1 MLWFF
6 VWFTLVITVPMFARI
21 RRNRSAFGWF
31 LFAVFLSPLLAW
43 IILAILKPREESC
56 EVFITE

>member
-1 MLWFF
+1 MEIFFLWLIFA
-6 VWFTLVITVPMFARI
+6 ITAAVFARV